1 MSLTLNGGSTKSYI
15 WKYLNISYRM
25 GSKAIKSIEC
35 FGCFRHS
42 DFQVRND
49 PGNEE
54 NYMITYFLTFKLYDY
69 IFQNVLNLL

>member
-1 MSLTLNGGSTKSYI
+1 
-15 WKYLNISYRM
+15 M

-54 NYMITYFLTFKLYDY
+54 NYMITYFLTFELYDY